1 MLYLFRKSQRWLLW
15 LLLIVVVVTF
25 VFWGTKMP
33 NILGEIRKDNKIKAS
48 YANIRQF
55 ESDHKIPEMEPAVQ
69 KKLDELWKADTS
81 D

>member
-33 NILGEIRKDNKIKAS
+33 NILGVSGTAKLSSYKGEKITLDDLQRAKGA
-48 YANIRQF
+48 AR
-55 ESDHKIPEMEPAVQ
+55 VQ
-69 KKLDELWKADTS
+69 LAMMG
-81 D
+81 